1 MIRIGNIT
9 STILVSLFFLMAA
22 NTLLSKDI
30 IILKNGTEIEGKIT
44 SMSSKNVLIDRDGV
58 MLDIAAENIN
68 EVVFDNTDDDIDAVS
83 LGLTLG
89 YPAGINLT
97 TAYTS
102 NYFTTRVTGMF
113 YGEGGGFQASIGYPI
128 YGSQKALIAPSL
140 FIGTNEGFNEIEY
153 TVYDSTGKTIGY
165 GSDKTYSYYGL
176 GLDFHFY
183 GFTAFIGYGMEL
195 EEEYRGSKV
204 IFDIGYK
211 YTWY

>member
-1 MIRIGNIT
+1 
-9 STILVSLFFLMAA
+9 MAA
-22 NTLLSKDI
+22 NTLISKDV
-30 IILKNGTEIEGKIT
+30 IILKNGTEIKGTVT
-44 SMSSKNVLIDRDGV
+44 SMSSKNVLIERDGV
-58 MLDIAAENIN
+58 QLDIAAENIN
-68 EVVFDNTDDDIDAVS
+68 EVVFDNTNTDIDAMS

-89 YPAGINLT
+89 YPSVINLT
-97 TAYTS
+97 AAYSS
-102 NYFTTRVTGMF
+102 NYFTSRVSAGMIP
-113 YGEGGGFQASIGYPI
+113 GEYAGIQALLGYPI
-128 YGSQKALIAPSL
+128 YGSKKAMIAPSL
-140 FIGTNEGFNEIEY
+140 FIGTNEGLNEIEY
-153 TVYDSTGKTIGY
+153 TVYDRTGKTIGY